1 MKIDIYADLVCPW
14 CWIGKHRFNQ
24 ALALLG
30 DELPLLDIRWQPF
43 QLEPDADAT
52 PVPLRQAL
60 ERKFG
65 GAERTAQL
73 LAQTQATARAEGLAM
88 DFGQEQVRV
97 TTLPAHRLM
106 WLAGQH
112 GVQDAV
118 GEALFRAHFEHGRN
132 LADTSVL
139 AEAGVA
145 GGLAAGDVEQM
156 LSSERGLPEV
166 QQALEHAKAL
176 GISSVPTFVVDGRW
190 ALQGAQPPEEIAKAL
205 RRIVA
210 QAGPKTT

>member
-30 DELPLLDIRWQPF
+30 DEIPNLDIQWQPF
-43 QLEPDADAT
+43 QLEPDADTT

-65 GAERTAQL
+65 GAERTGQL

-88 DFGQEQVRV
+88 DFDQGQVRV

-112 GVQDAV
+112 GAQDAV

-139 AEAGVA
+139 VEAGVE

-156 LSSERGLPEV
+156 LASGRGLHEV
-166 QQALEHAKAL
+166 QQALEQAGSL
-176 GISSVPTFVVDGRW
+176 GISSVPTFVIDGRW
-190 ALQGAQPPEEIAKAL
+190 ALQGAQPPEEIAQAL
-205 RRIVA
+205 RRIAA
-210 QAGPKTT
+210 QAGPKAT